1 MEKIKDGA
9 SDKISI
15 LLQAIGALISGLAIA
30 TYQSWRM
37 TLVVVVVI
45 PFVILSLYGSA
56 RSISAAIYK
65 QMNAYSAAGGV
76 AEEVISGIRTV
87 MAFSAQP
94 FEIERYRKHLA
105 KGKAVGIQKAG
116 FTGFF
121 SGLYQF
127 FMFVAMGISFW
138 YGIQLVV
145 WGLIEPGTVFSVFW
159 CALIGAIR
167 MGAAIPQIA
176 VILGAKSAAGEIFSI
191 IDRKPDLDS
200 SSKSGRTISDFQG
213 RINIDNVHFRYP
225 SRPEIKILNGISL
238 EVNPGQTVALVGH
251 SGCGKS
257 TIISL
262 LMRYYEHEQGSIT
275 LDGIPIEDLNI
286 QWLRGIIGIVSQEPN
301 LFHCSIYE
309 NIQMGNDNVS
319 KEEIIQACKD
329 ANAHDFI
336 VKLPLGYE
344 TKIGDG
350 GGIKLS
356 GGQKQRIAIAR
367 ALIRKPRI
375 LLLDEATSALDTESE
390 RLVQGALDKASTG
403 RTTITIAHRLSTWNT
418 F

>member
-1 MEKIKDGA
+1 MGALDKEKFTTGILTYSWIYFGVGIFVFIVTFFGTGCLYTLCERQIHRIRKEFLKSILNQDMEWFDKNEIGALTHKMSSNMEKIKDGA

-87 MAFSAQP
+87 MAFNAQP

-200 SSKSGRTISDFQG
+200 SSKSGRTIPDFQG

-238 EVNPGQTVALVGH
+238 EVQ
-251 SGCGKS
+251 
-257 TIISL
+257 
-262 LMRYYEHEQGSIT
+262 
-275 LDGIPIEDLNI
+275 
-286 QWLRGIIGIVSQEPN
+286 
-301 LFHCSIYE
+301 
-309 NIQMGNDNVS
+309 
-319 KEEIIQACKD
+319 
-329 ANAHDFI
+329 
-336 VKLPLGYE
+336 
-344 TKIGDG
+344 
-350 GGIKLS
+350 
-356 GGQKQRIAIAR
+356 
-367 ALIRKPRI
+367 
-375 LLLDEATSALDTESE
+375 
-390 RLVQGALDKASTG
+390 
-403 RTTITIAHRLSTWNT
+403 
-418 F
+418 